1 MAVDQAAALGG
12 HDGRTGLAKGRR
24 PLGMAPWARRLRVAP
39 WQGDRFVA
47 LVGPIRTGRLPN
59 PDDIRRCLQALDQRR
74 VGRAVTPALS
84 PFEAEPF
91 YQAGFELLE
100 RLHLLS
106 APLDQVS
113 SERATGPARLGPG
126 RPWHDS
132 AVLEV
137 DRRAFSGFWRFDQL
151 ALREAKNATPSRR
164 FRVARLDGRIVG
176 YAVTGRAG
184 QRGYL
189 QRLAV
194 DPAVQGR
201 GVGSSLVH
209 DSFDWLR
216 RRGAD
221 EALVNTQESNEKALA
236 LYEGLGYRRHNQ
248 GLLVLQWDGD
258 P

>member
-1 MAVDQAAALGG
+1 MDQAQALGG
-12 HDGRTGLAKGRR
+12 RNGRTGLAKGRR
-24 PLGMAPWARRLRVAP
+24 PLGIAPAPRRLRIAP

-47 LVGPIRTGRLPN
+47 LMGPLRSGHGPTSADVARGLE
-59 PDDIRRCLQALDQRR
+59 ALRQRG
-74 VGRAVTPALS
+74 VPRAVTPALS

-91 YQAGFELLE
+91 FQAGFQLLE

-106 APLDQVS
+106 CPLAQASTGPVS
-113 SERATGPARLGPG
+113 SPARSLPG
-126 RPWHDS
+126 RRWHDG

-137 DRRAFSGFWRFDQL
+137 DRRAFAGFWRFDRL
-151 ALREAKNATPSRR
+151 ALREAKSATPSRR
-164 FRVARLDGRIVG
+164 FRVAKINGDVVG

-184 QRGYL
+184 HRGYL

-201 GVGSSLVH
+201 GVGSMLIH

-216 RRGAD
+216 RRGA
-221 EALVNTQESNEKALA
+221 EETLVNTQETNESALA
-236 LYEGLGYRRHNQ
+236 LYERLGYRRHSQ
-248 GLLVLQWDGD
+248 GLLVLQWGGD

>member
-1 MAVDQAAALGG
+1 MG
-12 HDGRTGLAKGRR
+12 
-24 PLGMAPWARRLRVAP
+24 PSPRRLRIAP

-47 LVGPIRTGRLPN
+47 LIGPVRNGHLPN
-59 PDDIRRCLQALDQRR
+59 TADVHRGLQALQQRG
-74 VGRAVTPALS
+74 VPRAVTPALS

-106 APLDQVS
+106 CPLAEAS
-113 SERATGPARLGPG
+113 AATVASPATSRPG
-126 RPWHDS
+126 FRWHDP

-137 DRRAFSGFWRFDQL
+137 DRKAFAGFWRFDRL
-151 ALREAKNATPSRR
+151 ALREAKTATPSRR
-164 FRVARLDGRIVG
+164 FRVAKLDGKVVG

-194 DPAVQGR
+194 DPEAQGH
-201 GVGSSLVH
+201 GIGSMLIH

-216 RRGAD
+216 RRGA
-221 EALVNTQESNEKALA
+221 EETLVNTQETNEKALG
-236 LYEGLGYRRHNQ
+236 LYERLGYRRHAQ
-248 GLLVLQWDGD
+248 GLLVLQWAGD

>member
-1 MAVDQAAALGG
+1 
-12 HDGRTGLAKGRR
+12 
-24 PLGMAPWARRLRVAP
+24 MAPWARRLRVAP

-47 LVGPIRTGRLPN
+47 LVGPVRSGRLPN
-59 PDDIRRCLQALDQRR
+59 PDDVRRCLDALRQRG
-74 VGRAVTPALS
+74 VARAVTPALS

-106 APLDQVS
+106 VPLD
-113 SERATGPARLGPG
+113 RASTGGQPSPARSAPG
-126 RPWHDS
+126 RWWHDR

-137 DRRAFSGFWRFDQL
+137 DRRAFSGFWRFDEL
-151 ALREAKNATPSRR
+151 ALREAKTATPSRR
-164 FRVARLDGRIVG
+164 FRIARLDGRIVG

-194 DPAVQGR
+194 DPAVQGQ
-201 GVGSSLVH
+201 GVGSMLVN

-216 RRGAD
+216 KRGA
-221 EALVNTQESNEKALA
+221 EETLVNTQESNEKALA
-236 LYEGLGYRRHNQ
+236 LYERLGYRRHNQ
-248 GLLVLQWDGD
+248 GLLVLQWGGD

>member
-1 MAVDQAAALGG
+1 
-12 HDGRTGLAKGRR
+12 
-24 PLGMAPWARRLRVAP
+24 MAPWARRLRITP
-39 WQGDRFVA
+39 WQGDPFVA
-47 LVGPIRTGRLPN
+47 LVGPVRTGRMPN
-59 PDDIRRCLQALDQRR
+59 PADVERCLNALRR
-74 VGRAVTPALS
+74 RGVDRAVTPALS

-106 APLDQVS
+106 VSLDLAS
-113 SERATGPARLGPG
+113 SRPSRSPAKSVAG
-126 RPWHDS
+126 RRWHDR

-151 ALREAKNATPSRR
+151 ALREAKTATPSRR
-164 FRVARLDGRIVG
+164 FRVAKLDGRIVG

-184 QRGYL
+184 RRGYL

-194 DPAVQGR
+194 DPTVQGR
-201 GVGSSLVH
+201 GVGSMLVH

-221 EALVNTQESNEKALA
+221 ETLVNTQESNAKALA
-236 LYEGLGYRRHNQ
+236 LYERLGYRRHHQ
-248 GLLVLQWDGD
+248 GLLVLQWPGG